1 MAKIQFGTTIRLAH
15 AADLLRE
22 TGSDVTY
29 VFEGEPGIGK
39 SSIMFAL
46 EKTWGSSWGYS
57 YIDCTQLD
65 LGDIAMPRVVEENG
79 VWVTKYAANA
89 RFGLQTGKKLVIMLD
104 EVTKA
109 NQAVKNM
116 LMPLMLERRLGD
128 QFLPEGSIV
137 FATGNLSTDGVGDS
151 LGGHGRS
158 RVTAVRVEKPKAFD
172 INKESGS
179 QEPGEWGTWA
189 MNNGVPMEIIAW
201 ARDYPQAFASYTE
214 GGQNDNLY
222 IYQPKKQQQ
231 AYVCPRS
238 LAKAGY
244 IVSARKKLGVDV
256 MIAALAGC
264 IGEAAARDL
273 IAYTTL
279 ADKLPGFD
287 RIVNDPK
294 KCPVP
299 DDPAAMVMICFNLAQ
314 NAAKNNFDAIM
325 TYLLRMKPEVQ
336 ALFAMSIMKSE
347 RRPIAATNDK
357 FTKYALD
364 NNFIFS

>member
-1 MAKIQFGTTIRLAH
+1 MAKIQFGTTIRLAQ
-15 AADLLRE
+15 AASLLKE
-22 TGSDVTY
+22 TGENVTY

-39 SSIMFAL
+39 SSIMYAL
-46 EKTWGSSWGYS
+46 EKEWGKSHGYS

-128 QFLPEGSIV
+128 QYLPEGSIV

-158 RVTAVRVEKPKAFD
+158 RVTAVRVEKPKAFEVD
-172 INKESGS
+172 KESGG
-179 QEPGEWGTWA
+179 QTPGEWGTWA
-189 MNNGVPMEIIAW
+189 MNNGVAMEIIAW
-201 ARDYPQAFASYTE
+201 ARDYPQAFASYT
-214 GGQNDNLY
+214 DNSEKDNPY
-222 IYQPKKQQQ
+222 IYQPKKQQL

-238 LAKAGY
+238 LTKASS
-244 IVSARKKLGVDV
+244 IVQARGRLGTDV

-273 IAYTTL
+273 IAYTSL

-287 RIVNDPK
+287 RIIAEPK

-299 DDPAAMVMICFNLAQ
+299 DDPAAMVMICFNLVQ
-314 NAAKNNFDAIM
+314 NAAKANFDAIM

-347 RRPIAATNDK
+347 RRPVAATNDK